1 MARSYLPLKALR
13 AFEASARHL
22 SFTRAAE
29 ELHVTQAAV
38 SHQVKL
44 LESQLKVPLFKRL
57 PRGLMLTQEGEL
69 LLPVLKSSFDQM
81 SHTLDRLGES
91 SHREVLNVGVVGTFA
106 VGWLLPRLEDF
117 QQTYPFV
124 DLRLSTHNNRADLA
138 AEGLDLAIRFGTGAW
153 HGTAAQPLLPASLS
167 VLCIPEIAARLN
179 TPADVLGE
187 TWLRS
192 YRADEWTE
200 WLLAAGLPRSFPM
213 TKSIVFDSSIA
224 MVEAALQGAGVALAP
239 PLMFSRQLSSGA
251 LVQPFDTTVSL
262 GGYWLTRLQTR
273 AETHAMAS
281 FREWL
286 LTAINRREANS

>member
-1 MARSYLPLKALR
+1 MGVNVVRPYLPLKALR

-44 LESQLKVPLFKRL
+44 LETQLKVPLFTRL
-57 PRGLMLTQEGEL
+57 PRGLMLTQEGER
-69 LLPVLKSSFDQM
+69 LLPVLNGAFDQIA
-81 SHTLDRLGES
+81 HTLERVGES
-91 SHREVLNVGVVGTFA
+91 SYREVLNVGVVGTFA
-106 VGWLLPRLEDF
+106 VGWLLPRLDDF
-117 QQTYPFV
+117 QHHYPFI
-124 DLRLSTHNNRADLA
+124 DLRLSTHNNRAEMA
-138 AEGLDLAIRFGTGAW
+138 ADGLDFAIRFGAGAW

-167 VLCIPEIAARLN
+167 VLCTPAIAARLT
-179 TPADVLGE
+179 TPSDVVGE

-200 WLLAAGLPRSFPM
+200 WLLAAGLPRSVPV

-224 MVEAALQGAGVALAP
+224 MVEAAMQGVGVALAP
-239 PLMFSRQLSSGA
+239 PLMFSRQLNSGA
-251 LVQPFDTTVSL
+251 LVQPFDTAVSL

-273 AETHAMAS
+273 PETHAMAC

-286 LTAINRREANS
+286 LTAINR